1 MKTRSFILFF
11 VLFGIG
17 FLTVVSQYSCNKK
30 TDTVIIPDSTYS
42 EKLVAALRVVIADNN
57 VPGAT
62 VYIQNSEGE
71 VCNAGLGLADVE
83 NTIAM
88 RADTKV
94 RVASISKTFL
104 ATVVLQLWEEN
115 KLDIDHLM
123 SQYLPDSIVGMFPY
137 GNDVTLRQLLNMTS
151 GIYDFED
158 MEFIYMLLDDP
169 LYPWTPYELLYHA
182 VHSSSSQHEE
192 PGIEFHYTNTNYIL
206 LAMIVEEVTN
216 ISMEQNIR
224 NRVLTPLN
232 LNNTYCGSENIPQE
246 NYAKGYQQLDETNI
260 FIASDQTLSLNF
272 EWAHG
277 QIVSTV
283 QDLNVFFNAL
293 MDCELYAEK
302 ATLNAMN
309 AFTPLSDYGYGLGL
323 DNLKILNSV
332 GHNGSTV
339 GFISFAYINPDDNS
353 AIIFSCNSGNM
364 EIMNAMLKEI
374 IKFM

>member
-1 MKTRSFILFF
+1 MKIRSFILFF
-11 VLFGIG
+11 AMFGIAFIVFFG
-17 FLTVVSQYSCNKK
+17 QYSCNNKA
-30 TDTVIIPDSTYS
+30 DTIIIPDSTFS
-42 EKLVAALRVVIADNN
+42 EKLTAALRVVIAENN

-62 VYIQNSEGE
+62 VYIQNSEGKI
-71 VCNAGLGLADVE
+71 CNVGLGLADVE
-83 NTIAM
+83 NTIVM
-88 RADTKV
+88 QADTKV
-94 RVASISKTFL
+94 RIASISKTFL

-123 SQYLPDSIVGMFPY
+123 SRYLPDSIVGMFPY

-158 MEFIYMLLDDP
+158 MEFMYMLLDDP

-246 NYAKGYQQLDETNI
+246 NYAKGYQQLDETTL

-277 QIVSTV
+277 QMVSTV
-283 QDLNVFFNAL
+283 QDLNTFLNAL
-293 MDCELYAEK
+293 MSCELFTEK

-309 AFTPLSDYGYGLGL
+309 AFTPLSEHSYGFGLANIKVL
-323 DNLKILNSV
+323 SSV

-339 GFISFAYINPDDNS
+339 GFVSFAFINTDNNS
-353 AIIFSCNSGNM
+353 GIFFSCNSGNM
-364 EIMNAMLKEI
+364 EIMNELLKEI
-374 IKFM
+374 IKFI